1 MNRQRLI
8 VVLFTL
14 IIVAATYT
22 TLLNQAIA
30 AEKSQVNYETIK
42 GKVVQTEHG
51 VFVLKTTWRK
61 YRLTGMDLSRLL
73 GNKVKVTGTVSKSDS
88 GRIINV
94 IKCEKIK

>member
-1 MNRQRLI
+1 MHKHRLI
-8 VVLFTL
+8 VVLFTM

-22 TLLNQAIA
+22 MLLNQTIA
-30 AEKSQVNYETIK
+30 AEKAQANYETIK
-42 GKVVQTEHG
+42 GKVVQTEQG
-51 VFVLKTTWRK
+51 AFVLKTTWRK

-88 GRIINV
+88 GRLINV